1 MTFNR
6 NPSIT
11 MKLYSLLS
19 AVVLGMAVPVH
30 AQEKSVLPAP
40 KAAGV
45 AQDTN
50 MNADGSVT
58 LSSGRLVDVVAE
70 IERRI
75 GHWTKSEGGG
85 KPAMPN
91 IFNGLDTREAVV
103 PGDLR
108 LRDVSPLEAVAF
120 AAAAAG
126 CTLEPIFAPKDAPEA
141 AGQKVIGYRIVPGL
155 PQARQYTPIA
165 TQATGR
171 GAQSLSE
178 VGLALA
184 KNDGGIVVGQIVPES
199 PASSSSAIKPGQ
211 RILSVA
217 EAGQPDVDV
226 TGLQL
231 EQVVQL
237 IRGAPGT
244 PVKIT
249 FGADSDKGP
258 TKHVVTLVREKLPV
272 RTAEP
277 VMPKVRV
284 VNSGAGDYGAS
295 SLGGG
300 GGMAA
305 AEGRSATKPGTTS
318 SRLPS
323 TRSAHA
329 NDPFVRVYAIGF
341 IMTGTEQEK
350 VTKMHTV
357 EELIKQALNAAKLDL
372 NPDLNIHF
380 RTGTLISKATAAQ
393 HEIIDQVVQA
403 LKENAAQLAAPA
415 KP

>member
-1 MTFNR
+1 
-6 NPSIT
+6 
-11 MKLYSLLS
+11 MKLHLLIS
-19 AVVLGMAVPVH
+19 AVVLGMAALVQAQPVT
-30 AQEKSVLPAP
+30 APPAP
-40 KAAGV
+40 KAGV
-45 AQDTN
+45 AKDLN
-50 MNADGSVT
+50 LNADGSVT

-75 GHWTKSEGGG
+75 GHWPQSEGGG

-91 IFNGLDTREAVV
+91 IFNGPDTCEAMV

-108 LRDVSPLEAVAF
+108 LRDVSPLQAVAF

-126 CTLEPIFAPKDAPEA
+126 CTMETIFAPKEAPDASP
-141 AGQKVIGYRIVPGL
+141 QKAIGYRIVLAL
-155 PQARQYTPIA
+155 PQDRRPTANSNRA
-165 TQATGR
+165 TALG
-171 GAQSLSE
+171 GQSLSG
-178 VGLALA
+178 VGLVLA
-184 KNDGGIVVGQIVPES
+184 KKDGGIVVGQIVPAS
-199 PASSSSAIKPGQ
+199 PASLSSAIKPGQ
-211 RILSVA
+211 SILSVA
-217 EAGQPDVDV
+217 EDGEPDVDV
-226 TGLQL
+226 SGLQL

-258 TKHVVTLVREKLPV
+258 TKQVVTLVRERLPV
-272 RTAEP
+272 SSAEP
-277 VMPKVRV
+277 VTPKVRV

-300 GGMAA
+300 DGMAA

-318 SRLPS
+318 SRVPS
-323 TRSAHA
+323 TRSAQA

-350 VTKMHTV
+350 VTKMRAV
-357 EELIKQALNAAKLDL
+357 EELIKQALNQAKLDL
-372 NPDLNIHF
+372 NPDLNIHS

>member
-1 MTFNR
+1 M
-6 NPSIT
+6 
-11 MKLYSLLS
+11 
-19 AVVLGMAVPVH
+19 LGMVLLVQ
-30 AQEKSVLPAP
+30 AQEKPVLPTP

-45 AQDTN
+45 AKDPN
-50 MNADGSVT
+50 MNANGSVT
-58 LSSGRLVDVVAE
+58 LSSGRLVDVLAE

-75 GHWTKSEGGG
+75 GHWTPIEGGG
-85 KPAMPN
+85 KPSMPN
-91 IFNGLDTREAVV
+91 IFNGLDTSEAMV

-126 CTLEPIFAPKDAPEA
+126 CTLETIFAPKDAPEA
-141 AGQKVIGYRIVPGL
+141 SGQKVIGYRIVLASPL
-155 PQARQYTPIA
+155 DRRHTAISTRA
-165 TQATGR
+165 TAS
-171 GAQSLSE
+171 GAQALSG

-184 KNDGGIVVGQIVPES
+184 KKDGGIVVGQIVPES

-237 IRGAPGT
+237 IRGAPGA

-272 RTAEP
+272 KVTGMGG
-277 VMPKVRV
+277 VMPKVRTV
-284 VNSGAGDYGAS
+284 DPSDGMSGDLGPDGGDMSAGSSPYGVNSGAAS
-295 SLGGG
+295 SRVRL
-300 GGMAA
+300 AN
-305 AEGRSATKPGTTS
+305 SARG
-318 SRLPS
+318 
-323 TRSAHA
+323 

-341 IMTGTEQEK
+341 IMTGTNEEK
-350 VTKMHTV
+350 EMKVRAV
-357 EELIKQALNAAKLDL
+357 EELIKQALNQAKLDL
-372 NPDLNIHF
+372 NPDLNIHS

-393 HEIIDQVVQA
+393 HEIIEQVVQA